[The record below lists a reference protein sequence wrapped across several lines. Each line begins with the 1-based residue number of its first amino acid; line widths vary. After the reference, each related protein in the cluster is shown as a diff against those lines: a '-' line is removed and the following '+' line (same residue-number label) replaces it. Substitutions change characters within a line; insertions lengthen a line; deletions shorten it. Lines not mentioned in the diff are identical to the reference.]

1 MPIHDQRFN
10 DETGPHWYSAR
21 PMYRNVP
28 NLITILRLLL
38 TVIFF
43 FILNINDVSTF
54 ERQMWIGFVVFVV
67 ATLTDMLDGYLARKW
82 KAESAFGRVVDPF
95 VDKIL
100 IGGAFIFFSSNH
112 FISVA
117 ARSKF
122 SEFIAATPP
131 PSLTGVVPWM
141 VVVLI
146 AREFLITSIRGLA
159 EAQGIDFRAD
169 WAGKVKM
176 ITQSVAASAV
186 LVDLALTGKV
196 PWVHWTRDVAIWT
209 TIVVTLL
216 SATTYVIRA
225 RRIFKDLR
233 VEGGGDD

>member
-1 MPIHDQRFN
+1 
-10 DETGPHWYSAR
+10 
-21 PMYRNVP
+21 MYRNVP

-38 TVIFF
+38 TVLFF
-43 FILNINDVSTF
+43 FILNINDVSNF

-67 ATLTDMLDGYLARKW
+67 ATLTDILDGYLARKW
-82 KAESAFGRVVDPF
+82 KVESAFGRVVDPF

-100 IGGAFIFFSSNH
+100 ICGAFIFFSSNH
-112 FISVA
+112 FIDVA
-117 ARSKF
+117 VRTSKF
-122 SEFIAATPP
+122 PEFATVANAHSLAL

-141 VVVLI
+141 VVVLV

-169 WAGKVKM
+169 WAGKIKM
-176 ITQSVAASAV
+176 ITQSVAAGAV

-196 PWVHWTRDVAIWT
+196 RWVHVTRDVFIWIT
-209 TIVVTLL
+209 VVVTIL
-216 SATTYVIRA
+216 SATTYILRA

-233 VEGGGDD
+233 LSGGGDD